1 MQPAARSLAIFC
13 TLLVATHGLL
23 GGSEAATHEHVKDVA
38 AITEVFGD
46 GQKVSAVV
54 VEYDQDVVNA
64 KLNPSTFAVQGRTV
78 AKVYANSTAAKATD
92 GTDGRY
98 VIIELARQPQSSSV
112 GPRGRFGRPG
122 GPGGPGPGGFGAG
135 GSAKRGVLK
144 ASVTQV
150 GEVSVSGGQSYP
162 AITTTMET
170 ARTINLVVDD
180 FQHFTFKDPE
190 TGLELM
196 YNLYLPKNYDKNR
209 PYPMVLFIPDA
220 SATSDQMTTTL
231 TQGVGAVIWATPSDQ
246 ARHEAFVLAPQY
258 SRGPVVNDNSE
269 YSEDL
274 DVTVRLVKDVANRY
288 SIDKN
293 RIYTT
298 GQSMGCMMSIAMQI
312 QHPDLFAASILV
324 AGQWD
329 PEKMKAIAHK
339 NMWILVGE
347 GDFKAFPG
355 MTASTAAME
364 QAGGKVSRA
373 RWSARAGGAEMAAN
387 VKQMIDEGNNIKFVV
402 FEKGTVFPEGV
413 AGGMEHMQTW
423 VVAYYIDGVRDW
435 LFTQHK

>member
-1 MQPAARSLAIFC
+1 
-13 TLLVATHGLL
+13 
-23 GGSEAATHEHVKDVA
+23 
-38 AITEVFGD
+38 
-46 GQKVSAVV
+46 
-54 VEYDQDVVNA
+54 
-64 KLNPSTFAVQGRTV
+64 
-78 AKVYANSTAAKATD
+78 
-92 GTDGRY
+92 
-98 VIIELARQPQSSSV
+98 
-112 GPRGRFGRPG
+112 
-122 GPGGPGPGGFGAG
+122 
-135 GSAKRGVLK
+135 
-144 ASVTQV
+144 
-150 GEVSVSGGQSYP
+150 
-162 AITTTMET
+162 
-170 ARTINLVVDD
+170 
-180 FQHFTFKDPE
+180 
-190 TGLELM
+190 
-196 YNLYLPKNYDKNR
+196 
-209 PYPMVLFIPDA
+209 VLFIPDA